1 MDTLIHHIRAM
12 CDHDTTDEAWVLDWM
27 AGMLTHPNVKP
38 EQALAVVGPQ
48 GSGKSFFA
56 EIVMRVVGPEKA
68 VTTSNLMSLFK
79 HAELENKI
87 LVHYTEP
94 ARFVRAAFK
103 SLLSDQTI
111 SIRAPKRDPIVAP
124 SYHRVL
130 ITSNAPVSGDD
141 RRIHQV
147 VHERVEDA
155 AYYRAVAAA
164 IDDDGA
170 IQELR
175 AYLLAR

>member
-1 MDTLIHHIRAM
+1 MDTLINHIRAM
-12 CDHDTTDEAWVLDWM
+12 CNHDAADEAWVLDWM

-38 EQALAVVGPQ
+38 EQALAVVGP
-48 GSGKSFFA
+48 GGKKTFA
-56 EIVMRVVGPEKA
+56 EIVKRVVGLEKA
-68 VTTSNLMSLFK
+68 VTTSNLKSLFN
-79 HAELENKI
+79 AELENKI

-94 ARFVRAAFK
+94 TRFEIGPVE
-103 SLLSDQTI
+103 SLLSDPEI
-111 SIRAPKRDPIVAP
+111 SIRAPKRDPIVVP

-130 ITSNAPVSGDD
+130 LTSNAPVSGELGEL
-141 RRIHQV
+141 RRIRQV
-147 VHERVEDA
+147 VS
-155 AYYRAVAAA
+155 RAWDWNHAVWAA

>member
-1 MDTLIHHIRAM
+1 
-12 CDHDTTDEAWVLDWM
+12 
-27 AGMLTHPNVKP
+27 MLLETI
-38 EQALAVVGPQ
+38 GP
-48 GSGKSFFA
+48 GRHLK
-56 EIVMRVVGPEKA
+56 
-68 VTTSNLMSLFK
+68 SLFK

-87 LVHYTEP
+87 LVHYTE
-94 ARFVRAAFK
+94 ATRFEGAAFK

-111 SIRAPKRDPIVAP
+111 SIRAPKRDPVVVP

-130 ITSNAPVSGDD
+130 ITSNAPVSGEH
-141 RRIHQV
+141 RRIRQV
-147 VHERVEDA
+147 VQVHGRVEDA

-170 IQELR
+170 IQEMR

>member
-1 MDTLIHHIRAM
+1 MDTLINHIRVM
-12 CDHDTTDEAWVLDWM
+12 CNHHAADEAWVLDWM

-38 EQALAVVGPQ
+38 EQALVVVGPQ
-48 GSGKSFFA
+48 GSGKGLFA
-56 EIVMRVVGPEKA
+56 KLVERVVGPEKA
-68 VTTSNLMSLFK
+68 VTTSNLKSRFN
-79 HAELENKI
+79 AELENKI

-94 ARFVRAAFK
+94 TRFEIGPFR

-111 SIRAPKRDPIVAP
+111 RIRAKKRDSIVAP
-124 SYHRVL
+124 SYHRVVV
-130 ITSNAPVSGDD
+130 TSNAPVSGDD
-141 RRIHQV
+141 RRIRQV
-147 VHERVEDA
+147 VHERVEDE